1 MVEDEQL
8 ASVLIDFA
16 STMATAFP
24 IQSILD
30 RLVQRIVEMMP
41 ITAAGVTLISSGAAP
56 HYIAAS
62 NESALKFEHLQT
74 DIEQGPCLVAFDS
87 GVAVAIPDLRADD
100 RFPRFGPLAVEAG
113 LAAVFAFPLRHIGG
127 RLGTLDLYRETPGP
141 LSDSDLAAAQ
151 TLADVA
157 AAYLVNAQGREDNR
171 MASDGFRHSASHDF
185 LTGLPNRSLMLQRI
199 QHAALRSRRSHMHAA
214 VLFVDIDRFKR
225 VNDNYGHE
233 TGDELLVAVAR
244 RLSALVRPGDTLAR
258 FSGDE
263 FVFLCEDMESA
274 SDAETLANRINGA
287 FGEPFKLTG
296 VELALTV
303 SVGIAFAGAGE
314 QVSSQLVANADIAMY
329 QAKRRGGASHRVID
343 LREASETSTR
353 NSLEGDLRVGFAQHE
368 LTVVYQTIVRT
379 SDGLLTGVEAL
390 LRWDDPPRGP
400 VNARDMIDAAEQS
413 GLIMEIGAWVL
424 ERACRDRNAWSVE
437 YPEIPLELSVNVSG
451 RQLMG
456 EGFAATVSSVL
467 SRTGTPAESLVLE
480 VTENIFINDTDH
492 VMLALGDLKKLGVR
506 LALDDFGTGY
516 SSLSYL
522 RRLPIDIVK
531 IDQSFIANLRPPLA
545 TTITSAVTNLAHGFG
560 LTVVAEGVETKDQ
573 RDAVRTIGCDSAQ
586 GYFYDRPAPA
596 TAITTRLAAMSGAV
610 PAGQ

>member
-1 MVEDEQL
+1 
-8 ASVLIDFA
+8 
-16 STMATAFP
+16 
-24 IQSILD
+24 
-30 RLVQRIVEMMP
+30 
-41 ITAAGVTLISSGAAP
+41 
-56 HYIAAS
+56 
-62 NESALKFEHLQT
+62 
-74 DIEQGPCLVAFDS
+74 
-87 GVAVAIPDLRADD
+87 
-100 RFPRFGPLAVEAG
+100 
-113 LAAVFAFPLRHIGG
+113 
-127 RLGTLDLYRETPGP
+127 
-141 LSDSDLAAAQ
+141 
-151 TLADVA
+151 
-157 AAYLVNAQGREDNR
+157 
-171 MASDGFRHSASHDF
+171 
-185 LTGLPNRSLMLQRI
+185 
-199 QHAALRSRRSHMHAA
+199 
-214 VLFVDIDRFKR
+214 
-225 VNDNYGHE
+225 
-233 TGDELLVAVAR
+233 
-244 RLSALVRPGDTLAR
+244 
-258 FSGDE
+258 
-263 FVFLCEDMESA
+263 
-274 SDAETLANRINGA
+274 
-287 FGEPFKLTG
+287 
-296 VELALTV
+296 
-303 SVGIAFAGAGE
+303 
-314 QVSSQLVANADIAMY
+314 
-329 QAKRRGGASHRVID
+329 
-343 LREASETSTR
+343 
-353 NSLEGDLRVGFAQHE
+353 
-368 LTVVYQTIVRT
+368 
-379 SDGLLTGVEAL
+379 
-390 LRWDDPPRGP
+390 
-400 VNARDMIDAAEQS
+400 MIDAAEQS

-610 PAGQ
+610 PAVQ